1 MNCDQAF
8 DAITDPTGAES
19 AALRQHLA
27 RCPRC
32 REMRETLS
40 PALNALY
47 EDRDGSRHAE
57 TAWSGTSLPRLDLQ
71 QLAAESA
78 SRLAVATP
86 SRLGIAS
93 PRRPLPAAWS
103 HLLTASLLLALG
115 VGIGWGGHQLSR
127 SPAVSQPSSMAMPAG
142 MSSACLWKSR
152 QAGADAATG
161 DSPRTVVL
169 SCLACHLA
177 NR

>member
-19 AALRQHLA
+19 DALREHLA
-27 RCPRC
+27 HCPRC
-32 REMRETLS
+32 REMQETLS
-40 PALNALY
+40 PALNALS
-47 EDRDGSRHAE
+47 EDRDASRRAE

-78 SRLAVATP
+78 SRLAVA
-86 SRLGIAS
+86 S
-93 PRRPLPAAWS
+93 PTRPELAPHRRSHPTAWS
-103 HLLTASLLLALG
+103 HLLTASLLLAIG

-127 SPAVSQPSSMAMPAG
+127 SSGTSQPSDLATSAG

-152 QAGADAATG
+152 QAGADAAG
-161 DSPRTVVL
+161 ESPRTVVL
-169 SCLACHLA
+169 SCLACHLPS
-177 NR
+177 R

>member
-19 AALRQHLA
+19 AALREHLA

-47 EDRDGSRHAE
+47 EDRDASRHAE

-78 SRLAVATP
+78 SRLAVTAP
-86 SRLGIAS
+86 AHSRLA
-93 PRRPLPAAWS
+93 PRRRSLPAAWS
-103 HLLTASLLLALG
+103 HLLTASLLLAVG
-115 VGIGWGGHQLSR
+115 AGIGWGGHQLSR
-127 SPAVSQPSSMAMPAG
+127 SPGAPQPPELATPAG

-152 QAGADAATG
+152 QAGADAAG
-161 DSPRTVVL
+161 ESPRTVVL
-169 SCLACHLA
+169 SCLACHLPS
-177 NR
+177 R

>member
-19 AALRQHLA
+19 AALREHLA

-47 EDRDGSRHAE
+47 EDRDASRHTE

-78 SRLAVATP
+78 GRLAVASP
-86 SRLGIAS
+86 ARPGIAS
-93 PRRPLPAAWS
+93 PPRRPLPAAWS

-127 SPAVSQPSSMAMPAG
+127 SPGASQPSELATPAG

-152 QAGADAATG
+152 RAGDAATG